1 MEYEDEGFKN
11 DALIHFKA
19 EGAEGYREEAEKNM
33 SQANAN
39 RSNNNNNEVING
51 IKAVFP
57 TVFLSNYGDG
67 GHIVRGK
74 VIPKIRRGVAPS
86 RFLLVPLKQHQ
97 SSMMIDFSHVA
108 LSRTAKEYMKS
119 LEGLSGKLVAIMD
132 EEGRFISCR
141 RLSKLNENMAL
152 AEYRSNL
159 GVFESFVLTHH
170 NAYGTYSFRSHNN
183 LHLHFHP
190 RFRRIQFGNIKAVD
204 ATWSIC
210 PLGLKYSISEHIL
223 FIGMVH
229 VSIDDDGERD
239 SKYLL
244 ERTAEGEQ
252 FDKSDIKDMLK
263 MIPFDRDDSE
273 QCSMF
278 SQKKTGLKWF
288 VLRKM
293 LRKCVDLS
301 VPSCG
306 GWTVH
311 QVQMPC
317 TPTSLQASVDVR
329 TPNDLSSESI
339 YIILISSPNFP
350 VYLAADCLVDCE
362 LLLEKYADEEQ
373 DRIIRKH
380 AQDKSIVMGKRLS
393 SLMDFYDELYA
404 NSLYRRELDGVV
416 KQMNENFRKL
426 TENVV
431 QGEDL
436 LKKAE
441 ELNEQC
447 EEFFRNSR
455 KLKNKLLYDEK
466 SIHPISAMI
475 AVGACTVTGA
485 TIGWLA
491 GGPTTAFFFA
501 SQAMDIASLA
511 TVGLLGGLASVSA
524 HGAYRNYK
532 FKRVS
537 SHHTG

>member
-1 MEYEDEGFKN
+1 MRKDT
-11 DALIHFKA
+11 
-19 EGAEGYREEAEKNM
+19 AEKNM

-39 RSNNNNNEVING
+39 KSNNENNEAINR

-57 TVFLSNYGDG
+57 NVFLSNYGDG

-86 RFLLVPLKQHQ
+86 RFILVPLKQQQ
-97 SSMMIDFSHVA
+97 SSMMIDFSQVA
-108 LSRTAKEYMKS
+108 SSRTAKDYMKS

-159 GVFESFVLTHH
+159 GIFESFVLAHH

-183 LHLHFHP
+183 LHLHFHS
-190 RFRRIQFGNIKAVD
+190 RFRRVLFGNIKADD
-204 ATWSIC
+204 ATWSVC
-210 PLGLKYSISEHIL
+210 PLDLQRSISEHIL

-229 VSIDDDGERD
+229 VSIDDDGEHD

-252 FDKSDIKDMLK
+252 FDKSNIKETLK
-263 MIPFDRDDSE
+263 MIPFDRDNSE

-278 SQKKTGLKWF
+278 SQNITGLKWF

-293 LRKCVDLS
+293 LRNSVDLS

-306 GWTVH
+306 GWAVH
-311 QVQMPC
+311 QVQMPFI
-317 TPTSLQASVDVR
+317 TTLQASVDEC

-350 VYLAADCLVDCE
+350 AYLAADCLVDCE

-373 DRIIRKH
+373 DRIMREH

-404 NSLYRRELDGVV
+404 NSLYRRELDEVV
-416 KQMNENFRKL
+416 KQMNDNFRKL

-447 EEFFRNSR
+447 KDFLWNSR
-455 KLKNKLLYDEK
+455 KLKNKLLCDEK
-466 SIHPISAMI
+466 SVLPISAMI

-501 SQAMDIASLA
+501 SQAKDIASLA
-511 TVGLLGGLASVSA
+511 TVGLLGGLASASA

-532 FKRVS
+532 FKRLL